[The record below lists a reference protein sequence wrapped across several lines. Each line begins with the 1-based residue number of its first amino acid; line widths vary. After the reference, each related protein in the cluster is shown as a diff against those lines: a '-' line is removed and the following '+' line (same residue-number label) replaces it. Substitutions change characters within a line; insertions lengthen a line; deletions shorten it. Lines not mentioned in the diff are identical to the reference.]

1 MIDLRMDTDSSL
13 LRIVRDTALDKD
25 TILGQLEELARSLA
39 IEIRYESLKRE
50 GAFYT
55 GGLCRLK
62 GAHVMIINSNATT
75 QDKIE
80 VLTRAVNRF
89 DLSGVYLRPGLRE
102 YLDRFPKQEEPSSEE
117 E

>member
-1 MIDLRMDTDSSL
+1 ME
-13 LRIVRDTALDKD
+13 KD

-39 IEIRYESLKRE
+39 IEVRYESLKKE
-50 GAFYT
+50 GAFYP

-62 GAHVMIINSNATT
+62 GENVVIINSNAAT

-89 DLSGVYLRPGLRE
+89 DLSGVYLLPGLRE
-102 YLDRFPKQEEPSSEE
+102 YLDRFPKEEAPSSEE